1 MGKYSKSN
9 ISGIKKY
16 AQNKK
21 FETLKKVETAIKEL
35 TDSEEKINFNSVSSK
50 SGVSKTYLYNNKE
63 VREHIE
69 LLRREQSSI
78 HSPEIIKKNMSNKS
92 KDILISAKNKKIEK
106 LELEN
111 KYLKQELAKLR
122 GKLYENI

>member
-21 FETLKKVETAIKEL
+21 LETLKKVEASIKEL
-35 TDSEEKINFNSVSSK
+35 TDSKEKINFNSVSSK
-50 SGVSKTYLYNNKE
+50 SGVSKTYLYSNKE

-69 LLRREQSSI
+69 LLRREQRDI
-78 HSPEIIKKNMSNKS
+78 HSPEIIKKICPIKAR
-92 KDILISAKNKKIEK
+92 I
-106 LELEN
+106 
-111 KYLKQELAKLR
+111 Y
-122 GKLYENI
+122 